1 MSDETTAEL
10 VEQVRSRYAEAAR
23 AVLNPERTASGGCG
37 EHSTGSAALDTADC
51 FGGSLYEA
59 AETDDL
65 PEEAVLASL
74 GCGNPLAVA
83 DLRPGETVLD
93 LGSGGGLD
101 VLLSARRVGP
111 SGTAYGLDASTDMLA
126 FARSN
131 AARAGLLNARFV
143 HGRIEDIPLP
153 DGSVDVIIS
162 NCVVN
167 LSPDKDRVLR
177 EAFRVLRP
185 GGRLAIS
192 DVVIRDGG
200 PNELDIPFEVR
211 RSVELW
217 SGCIAGALTESKYLR
232 GMRAAG
238 FTAPEVQEVRR
249 YRADDIGASFRRTLR
264 RQGILGHQAADAVA
278 GRFMSAI
285 VRATKPK

>member
-1 MSDETTAEL
+1 VWASVQDHYGQLA
-10 VEQVRSRYAEAAR
+10 EQVRAGLGDGPNACCGR
-23 AVLNPERTASGGCG
+23 AGCCATAP
-37 EHSTGSAALDTADC
+37 
-51 FGGSLYEA
+51 
-59 AETDDL
+59 AETPPGPGFYAVADL
-65 PEEAVLASL
+65 AELPPDAVAASL
-74 GCGNPLAVA
+74 GCGNPTVVA
-83 DLRPGETVLD
+83 DLLPGEFVLD
-93 LGSGGGLD
+93 LGSGGGID
-101 VLLSARRVGP
+101 VILSARRVGAA
-111 SGTAYGLDASTDMLA
+111 GRAYGLDMTEKMLDL
-126 FARSN
+126 ARE
-131 AARAGLLNARFV
+131 NARQAGAANAEFLKG
-143 HGRIEDIPLP
+143 HIEQIPLP
-153 DGSVDVIIS
+153 DAAVDVIIS